1 MLTGL
6 LGCYGSYLGQEVLGQ
21 LLVWCFTRGSVVKFF
36 CSILTSYVLA
46 QPLLFGPDL
55 PIVPEDLE
63 GPEDRL
69 ILNPADHK

>member
-1 MLTGL
+1 M
-6 LGCYGSYLGQEVLGQ
+6 
-21 LLVWCFTRGSVVKFF
+21 KFF